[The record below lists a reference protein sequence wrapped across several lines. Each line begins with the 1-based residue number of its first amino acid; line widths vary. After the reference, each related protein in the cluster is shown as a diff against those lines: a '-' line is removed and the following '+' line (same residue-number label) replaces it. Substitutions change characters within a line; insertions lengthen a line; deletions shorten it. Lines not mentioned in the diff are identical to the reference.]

1 MHLDHAS
8 ECKGKSNKKE
18 KKEKKKKATLLA
30 YPVVPLY
37 VVVNSTVE
45 KENQWSVDL
54 FPNNRSLE
62 MIFY

>member
-1 MHLDHAS
+1 MRQNA
-8 ECKGKSNKKE
+8 KE
-18 KKEKKKKATLLA
+18 KAIKKRKEKATLLA
-30 YPVVPLY
+30 YPQVPLY
-37 VVVNSTVE
+37 VVNSTVE